1 MQVNIYLESHRGG
14 KSEPAGLRGL
24 RKQITGQITEAK
36 EGPSEFRGGQREG
49 GREISVKYLSFSVTL
64 FQYDNLYQQWACLP
78 KRNPCLTHP
87 YFPDKSASENLGPH
101 TFTPRV
107 WKSLGWPSSGWHS
120 CCICFSFRPQIK
132 QKWPSKACSP
142 QWSMWLVSM
151 LRIKTERVSLW
162 SRLR

>member
-64 FQYDNLYQQWACLP
+64 FQYDNLYQQ
-78 KRNPCLTHP
+78 
-87 YFPDKSASENLGPH
+87 
-101 TFTPRV
+101 
-107 WKSLGWPSSGWHS
+107 
-120 CCICFSFRPQIK
+120 
-132 QKWPSKACSP
+132 
-142 QWSMWLVSM
+142 
-151 LRIKTERVSLW
+151 
-162 SRLR
+162 